1 MVAEFLDWLA
11 IPAQRRWLDVGCGT
25 GALSAAILARCN
37 PAAVVGV
44 DSSERHVSW
53 TAAHIVESAGPL
65 HGRRPG
71 CSPGAGAGRPSHR
84 GGRLDQPHRQ
94 GAGGA
99 GRATRFRA
107 GVSS

>member
-65 HGRRPG
+65 HGRRRDPA
-71 CSPGAGAGRPSHR
+71 SPTGRPTSSCR
-84 GGRLDQPHRQ
+84 G
-94 GAGGA
+94 
-99 GRATRFRA
+99 
-107 GVSS
+107 SS